1 METYLDRR
9 ADLRDDTE
17 TILNLVYHE
26 VLLRRR
32 LGCGEPTLEE
42 YVARFPHLANALAV
56 QFELDR
62 ALPFDQADT
71 EGPTTRS
78 RPGLRSSPGYDV
90 LEVLGRGGMGVV
102 YRARQK
108 ALNRTVALKMIL
120 DGVHAGSRQVNRFRS
135 EAEVIARLQH
145 PNIVQIHE
153 IGEHDGRPYL
163 ALEYVAGGTL
173 ERGLAGTPLPV
184 DRAVRLVETLARAV
198 QHAHERGVVHRDLKP
213 SNVLLTAEGEPK
225 ITDFG
230 LAKLLVGDSRQTESG
245 ALVGTPSYMA
255 PEQVEGAPAVI
266 GPVTDIYA
274 LGAILYE
281 LLTGR
286 PPFRGESPMATMLQ
300 VRGSTS
306 SRPVSSGPVCR
317 VIWRRSA

>member
-1 METYLDRR
+1 MKTSSSNRAAAQPATAQPISSQTWKLTLLLDEQSIDWQRGARTPVETYLDRR

-42 YVARFPHLANALAV
+42 YVARFPHLENALAV

-71 EGPTTRS
+71 EGPRQEVAPVS
-78 RPGLRSSPGYDV
+78 VQVPGYDV

-135 EAEVIARLQH
+135 EAAVIARLQH
-145 PNIVQIHE
+145 P
-153 IGEHDGRPYL
+153 
-163 ALEYVAGGTL
+163 EY
-173 ERGLAGTPLPV
+173 
-184 DRAVRLVETLARAV
+184 RADPRDWRA
-198 QHAHERGVVHRDLKP
+198 
-213 SNVLLTAEGEPK
+213 
-225 ITDFG
+225 
-230 LAKLLVGDSRQTESG
+230 
-245 ALVGTPSYMA
+245 
-255 PEQVEGAPAVI
+255 
-266 GPVTDIYA
+266 
-274 LGAILYE
+274 
-281 LLTGR
+281 
-286 PPFRGESPMATMLQ
+286 
-300 VRGSTS
+300 
-306 SRPVSSGPVCR
+306 
-317 VIWRRSA
+317 